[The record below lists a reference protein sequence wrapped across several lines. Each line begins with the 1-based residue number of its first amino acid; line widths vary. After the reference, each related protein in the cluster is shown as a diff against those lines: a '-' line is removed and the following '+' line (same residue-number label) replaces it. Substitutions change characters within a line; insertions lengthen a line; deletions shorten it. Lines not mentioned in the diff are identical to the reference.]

1 VFEDSSFSLLIKEGN
16 KMIGRKY
23 SDINAATLDTLSRVS
38 TLLERL
44 KKDGENRRDN
54 QEHTGCACV
63 CPAAD

>member
-1 VFEDSSFSLLIKEGN
+1 MFDDDSFSLLIKEGN

-23 SDINAATLDTLSRVS
+23 QDINAATLDTLFRVT

-44 KKDGENRRDN
+44 KKDGENRRGN
-54 QEHTGCACV
+54 TEHAGCACV